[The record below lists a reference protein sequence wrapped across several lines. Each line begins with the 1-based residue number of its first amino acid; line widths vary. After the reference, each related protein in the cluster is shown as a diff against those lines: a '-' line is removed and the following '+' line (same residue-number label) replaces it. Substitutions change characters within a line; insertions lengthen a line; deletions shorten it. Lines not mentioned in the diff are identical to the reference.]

1 MLQKVKQSFTFQ
13 YNMNIHDLKLFKHL
27 CGTLHFARSS
37 RACHVTPSALTR
49 IIQRLEEELAEQLFL
64 RDNRSVILTSAGKA
78 FRSYADDVIQR
89 YEVLQDEF
97 SKENV
102 LNGEISLYCSVTAA
116 YSILPVI
123 FQKFRSAHPEVH
135 INLQTGDAAM
145 AVTKLL
151 NREVDITV
159 AARPENLSAQ
169 VKFLKILDTP
179 LVFIMSVAFPEIVH
193 YRKGRIDWQKTP
205 VITADFGFSRERSD
219 SWFQEKGILPNI
231 YAQVAG
237 NEAIIAMVAL
247 GCGVGIVPEL
257 VLGKSPLKE
266 QVDILV
272 VNPELETFS
281 IGICTIKK
289 SLVSPQVDA
298 FWKIV
303 RQEYEEVNSFS

>member
-1 MLQKVKQSFTFQ
+1 
-13 YNMNIHDLKLFKHL
+13 MNIRDLKLFKHL

-49 IIQRLEEELAEQLFL
+49 IIQRLEDELGEQLFL
-64 RDNRSVILTSAGKA
+64 RDNRSVILTFAGKA

-135 INLQTGDAAM
+135 INLQTGDAAL
-145 AVTKLL
+145 ALTKLQ
-151 NREVDITV
+151 NREADITV
-159 AARPENLSAQ
+159 AALPDNLPER
-169 VKFLKILDTP
+169 VEFLKILETP
-179 LVFIMSVAFPEIVH
+179 LVFIVPIAFPETVQ
-193 YRKGRIDWQKTP
+193 YKNGKIDWQRTP
-205 VITADFGFSRERSD
+205 VITADFGLSRERSD
-219 SWFQEKGILPNI
+219 RWFQEKAVNPNI

-247 GCGVGIVPEL
+247 GCGVGVVPEL
-257 VLGKSPLKE
+257 VLEKSPLKK
-266 QVDILV
+266 QIDILTV
-272 VNPELETFS
+272 RPELQSFS
-281 IGICTIKK
+281 IGICTVKK
-289 SLVSPQVDA
+289 NMRLSQVAA
-298 FWKIV
+298 FWAIAV
-303 RQEYEEVNSFS
+303 QEYEGVLRIS